1 MADLTGELIDNRY
14 LLQRILASG
23 GMATIYAGLDTRLDR
38 PVAVKIMHPH
48 LANDEAFVSRFIK
61 EAKATAA
68 LSHPNIVSIQDQGW
82 NEGGA
87 PAVFIVMELVE
98 GSTLRDF
105 LNEQGALSIDQLFQ
119 FLNPVASALSAAH
132 HIGIIHR
139 DIKPENILIA
149 KDGRVKVADFGLA
162 AGSIIGQTM
171 TAESSVVLGSV
182 SYLSPEQVQRG
193 IADARSDIYALGIV
207 MFEMLAGK
215 KPYDGETPIQIAYK
229 HVNERIP
236 NLRSINEDIPE
247 AIAEIVFA
255 ATSPNPDQRPK
266 DAEELLNKLRS
277 IQAQIDPKRRQLSLE
292 LDIPPAPIS
301 VAKRKNIRGKVKVA
315 SAFEGLKEKTS
326 QIISPKQNITSNVL
340 KEDSVATKRR
350 KTSKRVKR
358 NRAIALLLL
367 LAVIFGVYSI
377 LGAGRITVPSLAGM
391 TQKEAS
397 ATLKVLGLKSEI
409 GEEVFS
415 EDIPVGKVIS
425 STPGGG
431 GKVGKAGSVKL
442 NISKGK
448 ERIVIPSL
456 VGLTPD
462 IAIQKLAELGL
473 KAGDTTEIFSALAEK
488 GFVTGTDPKDAS
500 EVKRNS
506 IVNIFVSKGVE
517 QVSLTSYV
525 GKGGEEA
532 LSELTDAGFDVTPA
546 YKFSDTI
553 LPGLVI
559 SQDPDSAAQINKGSK
574 VILNISK
581 GPEFIYVPNVI
592 SKTANQATLD
602 LENKGLKVV
611 VKGKG
616 TKVVSISPKQGSKV
630 KAGST
635 VTISLG

>member
-105 LNEQGALSIDQLFQ
+105 LNEQGKLSVEQSFQ
-119 FLNPVASALSAAH
+119 FLIPVVSALSAAH
-132 HIGIIHR
+132 RIGIIHR

-149 KDGRVKVADFGLA
+149 KDGRVKIADFGLA
-162 AGSIIGQTM
+162 AGSIIGQTI

-236 NLRSINEDIPE
+236 NLQSISEEIPTS
-247 AIAEIVFA
+247 IAEIVFA

-266 DAEELLNKLRS
+266 DAEELLNKLRN
-277 IQAQIDPKRRQLSLE
+277 IQAQLDPKRRQLSLE

-301 VAKRKNIRGKVKVA
+301 VAKSKRSKGKVKVA
-315 SAFEGLKEKTS
+315 SVFEGIKEKTS
-326 QIISPKQNITSNVL
+326 QIITPVQVAT

-358 NRAIALLLL
+358 NRLIALVLLL
-367 LAVIFGVYSI
+367 GIIFGIYTI
-377 LGAGRITVPSLAGM
+377 IGAGRVTVPSLAGM
-391 TQKEAS
+391 TQKEATT
-397 ATLKVLGLKSEI
+397 TLADLGLKSEV

-431 GKVGKAGSVKL
+431 GKVGKAGIVKL

-462 IAIQKLAELGL
+462 VAIQKLAELGL
-473 KAGDTTEIFSALAEK
+473 KAGDTTEIFSPLAEK
-488 GFVTGTDPKDAS
+488 GFVAATDPKISS

-517 QVSLTSYV
+517 QIALISYV
-525 GKGGEEA
+525 GKSGEEA
-532 LSELTDAGFDVTPA
+532 LSELTDAGFDVSPA
-546 YKFSDTI
+546 YKFSDSI

-574 VILNISK
+574 VTLNISK
-581 GPEFIYVPNVI
+581 GPEFVYVPNVI
-592 SKTANQATLD
+592 SKSANQATLD

>member
-23 GMATIYAGLDTRLDR
+23 GMATIYAALDTRLDR

-48 LANDEAFVSRFIK
+48 LANDEAFVGRFIK

-105 LNEQGALSIDQLFQ
+105 LNEQGALSIEQLFQ
-119 FLNPVASALSAAH
+119 FLNPVVSALSAAH
-132 HIGIIHR
+132 RIGIIHR

-215 KPYDGETPIQIAYK
+215 KPFDGETPIQIAYK

-236 NLRSINEDIPE
+236 NLRSINEKIPE
-247 AIAEIVFA
+247 QVAELIFS

-266 DAEELLNKLRS
+266 DAEALLNQLRS

-292 LDIPPAPIS
+292 LDLPPAPIS
-301 VAKRKNIRGKVKVA
+301 VAKPKNIRGKVKVA
-315 SAFEGLKEKTS
+315 SAFEGLKEKTA
-326 QIISPKQNITSNVL
+326 QIITPKQSVTNAI

-358 NRAIALLLL
+358 NRVIALLIVAAL
-367 LAVIFGVYSI
+367 IYGVYSI

-391 TQKEAS
+391 TQKEAT
-397 ATLKVLGLKSEI
+397 AVLAELSLKSEI

-415 EDIPVGKVIS
+415 EDVPVGKVIS

-431 GKVGKAGSVKL
+431 GKVSKDGVVEL

-456 VGLTPD
+456 VGVTPD
-462 IAIQKLAELGL
+462 VAIQKLAEIGL
-473 KAGDTTEIFSALAEK
+473 KIGETNEIFSAAAEK
-488 GFVTGTDPKDAS
+488 GFVVGTEPKLS
-500 EVKRNS
+500 TEVKRNS
-506 IVNIFVSKGVE
+506 IVNIFVSKGIE
-517 QVSLTSYV
+517 QVSLISYA

-532 LSELTDAGFDVTPA
+532 LSE
-546 YKFSDTI
+546 
-553 LPGLVI
+553 
-559 SQDPDSAAQINKGSK
+559 
-574 VILNISK
+574 
-581 GPEFIYVPNVI
+581 
-592 SKTANQATLD
+592 
-602 LENKGLKVV
+602 
-611 VKGKG
+611 
-616 TKVVSISPKQGSKV
+616 
-630 KAGST
+630 
-635 VTISLG
+635 

>member
-105 LNEQGALSIDQLFQ
+105 LNEQGALSIEQLFQ

-132 HIGIIHR
+132 RIGIIHR

-236 NLRSINEDIPE
+236 NLRTINEDIPE
-247 AIAEIVFA
+247 EIAEIVFA

-292 LDIPPAPIS
+292 LDIPPAAIS

-326 QIISPKQNITSNVL
+326 QVIAP

-358 NRAIALLLL
+358 NRAIALVVL
-367 LAVIFGVYSI
+367 IGIIYGVYAI

-397 ATLKVLGLKSEI
+397 ATLKELGLKSEI

-425 STPGGG
+425 SSPGGG
-431 GKVGKAGSVKL
+431 GKVGKAGLVKL

-462 IAIQKLAELGL
+462 VAIQKLADLGL
-473 KAGDTTEIFSALAEK
+473 KTGDTTEIFSALAEK
-488 GFVTGTDPKDAS
+488 GFVVGTDPKDAS

-506 IVNIFVSKGVE
+506 IVNILVSKGVE
-517 QVSLTSYV
+517 QVSLISYA

-532 LSELTDAGFDVTPA
+532 LSELTDAGFDVSPA

-559 SQDPDSAAQINKGSK
+559 SQEPDSAAQINKGSK
-574 VILNISK
+574 VVLNISK
-581 GPEFIYVPNVI
+581 GPEFVYIPNVI
-592 SKTANQATLD
+592 SKSANQATLD

>member
-1 MADLTGELIDNRY
+1 VADLTGELIDNRY

-48 LANDEAFVSRFIK
+48 LANDEAFVGRFIK

-105 LNEQGALSIDQLFQ
+105 LNEQGILSIDQLFQ
-119 FLNPVASALSAAH
+119 FLNPVVSALSAAH
-132 HIGIIHR
+132 RIGIIHR

-215 KPYDGETPIQIAYK
+215 KPYEGETPIQIAYK

-236 NLRSINEDIPE
+236 NLRSINESIPE
-247 AIAEIVFA
+247 QIAEIIFA

-266 DAEELLNKLRS
+266 DAEELLNQLRS

-292 LDIPPAPIS
+292 LDLPPAAIS
-301 VAKRKNIRGKVKVA
+301 VAKRKNIRGKVRVA

-326 QIISPKQNITSNVL
+326 HIITPKADATKFV

-358 NRAIALLLL
+358 NRAIALLILA
-367 LAVIFGVYSI
+367 AVIYGVYSL
-377 LGAGRITVPSLAGM
+377 LGAGRLTVPSLAGM
-391 TQKEAS
+391 TQKEAT
-397 ATLKVLGLKSEI
+397 AALTELALKTEI

-415 EDIPVGKVIS
+415 EDVPVGKVIS

-431 GKVGKAGSVKL
+431 GKVSKDGVVKL

-448 ERIVIPSL
+448 ERIIIPSL
-456 VGLTPD
+456 LGITPD
-462 IAIQKLAELGL
+462 VAIQKLAEIGL
-473 KAGDTTEIFSALAEK
+473 KIGETSEIFSAAAEK
-488 GFVTGTDPKDAS
+488 GFVVATEPKLS
-500 EVKRNS
+500 TEVKRNS
-506 IVNIFVSKGVE
+506 IINIFVSKGVE
-517 QVSLTSYV
+517 QVSLVSYT

-532 LSELTDAGFDVTPA
+532 LSELTNAGFDVAPA

-559 SQDPDSAAQINKGSK
+559 SQDPESAAAINKGSK

-581 GPEFIYVPNVI
+581 GPEFVYIPNVI
-592 SKTANQATLD
+592 SKSANQATLD